1 MKEKLTGERG
11 GMGAQTICLLLGHFS
26 VLEPEFGL
34 FYYPFQSC
42 ATVVARKRSSSFG
55 QKCRWQVKAKHTH
68 THPTCGSEHCKMV
81 HGFMVYTERAQRWHQ
96 FHVASAIQP
105 NSAVSTTLRWIIQ
118 TRFAKTVTQGR
129 MRLERIESARKQRLA
144 LYKSDLSIGKRKNTF
159 KFSTSEEM
167 CFKSLR
173 RVLIMKT

>member
-34 FYYPFQSC
+34 FYYPFHSC

-68 THPTCGSEHCKMV
+68 TPDMWLRTLQNGPWIYGVHRTC
-81 HGFMVYTERAQRWHQ
+81 TEM
-96 FHVASAIQP
+96 AS
-105 NSAVSTTLRWIIQ
+105 VSRGISHTT
-118 TRFAKTVTQGR
+118 
-129 MRLERIESARKQRLA
+129 KQRCKHNTSVDHSNA
-144 LYKSDLSIGKRKNTF
+144 LCKDSHSGTHATRAH
-159 KFSTSEEM
+159 
-167 CFKSLR
+167 
-173 RVLIMKT
+173 

>member
-1 MKEKLTGERG
+1 
-11 GMGAQTICLLLGHFS
+11 
-26 VLEPEFGL
+26 
-34 FYYPFQSC
+34 
-42 ATVVARKRSSSFG
+42 
-55 QKCRWQVKAKHTH
+55 
-68 THPTCGSEHCKMV
+68 
-81 HGFMVYTERAQRWHQ
+81 MVYTERAQRWHQ

-129 MRLERIESARKQRLA
+129 MRLERIESARKQRIA
-144 LYKSDLSIGKRKNTF
+144 LNKSDLSIGKRKNTF

-173 RVLIMKT
+173 RVLIMKTWCHIKLYCLFLQAWVMTKINISHISKFTKSLTFPVNSRNSYKKFHEIPRIFREFKKMPEWN